1 MGGMAVTSHP
11 FPVFGDCVMCSIL
24 GYKVLKHGDPT
35 KAIPLFEA
43 MLVQSQVR
51 GKHATGVSWVS
62 EGKVKIFKSPVP
74 AKDFIG
80 TMKWLQVSGTFPMEM
95 IGHCRYSTSG
105 IDCQPVGI
113 PGMSLVHNGIVSM
126 ADKDALQ
133 RQYEVE
139 IESDND
145 SEVILHKMMEAYDG
159 QQFEAQADEFDDTDA
174 LAWGLKDLYD
184 RGTPIYALAVLNE
197 AREIRMVRDHVRPL
211 WFFYIK
217 EWEIMG
223 FASTED
229 IIRRT
234 FKQFKDIPEHGIW
247 EAEPYKIYRL
257 GMRIGIPSD
266 MLQLLPDD
274 VQYASSILSRVRYT
288 PKPLVDDVF
297 IDNATYTLKGR
308 DLDLDS
314 STYNDGDHR
323 LNKRESFKRYCAAAV
338 KTNEI
343 DPNYPLMQYLFKRY
357 ELSESQ
363 QYWACWLYGVFYH
376 PGTVFYVMQEF
387 PEYELV
393 DIKRLEKWH
402 AANWKSL
409 RYNTDRKYEK
419 GHFVEMFRSYRQVIG
434 GQTPSSQSEFFERH
448 FTGTPFVNFH
458 ALWKSLNTLV
468 RFGRY
473 SLFIYTECLAR
484 CMGIP
489 IDTNTL
495 FLKESDSPR
504 AGLAYVLDKPEY
516 AKGKLTIETWTY
528 FETEVQRLIAEVNRE
543 YPSIRMDYWF
553 MESCLCAYKGLFRE
567 TKGRYIGY
575 YIDRMA
581 GEILEM
587 SEEPITSGIEWTV
600 LWQFRKESFP
610 WEYLGE
616 YATPPRLKV
625 QKNLEFVFRDTGRL
639 IGLWPCVKRG
649 LFDNK

>member
-1 MGGMAVTSHP
+1 M
-11 FPVFGDCVMCSIL
+11 
-24 GYKVLKHGDPT
+24 LKHGDPL

-43 MLVQSQVR
+43 MLVQSQIR

-62 EGKVKIFKSPVP
+62 ENKVKIFKSPVP

-80 TMKWLQVSGTFPMEM
+80 TLKWLQVAGTYPTEM

-105 IDCQPVGI
+105 QDHQPVGI

-126 ADKDALQ
+126 GDKVAIE
-133 RQYEVE
+133 RQYDVK

-145 SEVILHKMMEAYDG
+145 SEIILRKMNDAYEG
-159 QQFEAQADEFDDTDA
+159 QQFEAMAGEFDEVDA
-174 LAWGLKDLYD
+174 LAWGLRDLYD
-184 RGTPIYALAVLNE
+184 HGTPIYALATLDE
-197 AREIRMVRDHVRPL
+197 QRQILMARDHVRPL
-211 WFFYIK
+211 WFYYIK
-217 EWEIMG
+217 EWELMG

-234 FKQFKDIPEHGIW
+234 FKQFKDLPEHAVW
-247 EAEPYKIYRL
+247 EAEPYKIYKL
-257 GMRIGIPSD
+257 GMRIGVPQD
-266 MLQLLPDD
+266 FLRMLPDQ
-274 VQYASSILSRVRYT
+274 VQYDAALFSNKRFS
-288 PKPLVDDVF
+288 PKPMVNESFL
-297 IDNATYTLKGR
+297 DNVSSTLKGK

-314 STYNDGDHR
+314 PNYRGIDHR
-323 LNKRESFKRYCAAAV
+323 VNKRESFKMYCGAAV
-338 KTNEI
+338 QTNEI

-402 AANWKSL
+402 AQNWRHL

-419 GHFVEMFRSYRQVIG
+419 GHFVEMFRSYCEVIG
-434 GQTPSSQSEFFERH
+434 GQTPSSQANFFERH
-448 FTGTPFVNFH
+448 FSETPFINFH
-458 ALWKSLNTLV
+458 ALWKSLSSLV

-484 CMGIP
+484 CMGVP

-504 AGLAYVLDKPEY
+504 AGLAYVLGKPEC
-516 AKGKLTIETWTY
+516 AKGKLDLETWTY

-587 SEEPITSGIEWTV
+587 SEESITSGVEWTV

-616 YATPPRLKV
+616 YAKPPRLKV
-625 QKNLEFVFRDTGRL
+625 QKSLEFVFRDTGRL

-649 LFDNK
+649 LVK